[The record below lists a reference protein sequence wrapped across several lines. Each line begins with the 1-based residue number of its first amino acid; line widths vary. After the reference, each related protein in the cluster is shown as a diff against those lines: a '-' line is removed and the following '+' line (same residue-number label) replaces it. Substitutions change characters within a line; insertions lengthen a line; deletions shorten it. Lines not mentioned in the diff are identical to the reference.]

1 MLLLPYAIFRSA
13 HVHIGRRV
21 VGVARFGDPDHASAA
36 LSDTFFYV
44 LAARRRSIRVQR
56 CSLTQTPLHP
66 SHPLVLACWLC
77 SCANL
82 SLRCLARRHT
92 VSTSIVLACVR
103 RSCGGV
109 ADGVLMQDTIRH
121 ASLLSHSFATA
132 LFSNPIWIGCLLR
145 PTTHLFRQRRIRCH
159 LLPHLHMPLLS
170 RSRMQPWCMC
180 VKFLYVWFVV
190 RAA

>member
-1 MLLLPYAIFRSA
+1 MLLLPYAIFRAA

-36 LSDTFFYV
+36 LSDTFLYV
-44 LAARRRSIRVQR
+44 LATSASIDSSAKVQ
-56 CSLTQTPLHP
+56 SYSNPTPPLTL
-66 SHPLVLACWLC
+66 PLVLACWLC

-82 SLRCLARRHT
+82 SLRCLARTHT

-109 ADGVLMQDTIRH
+109 ADGVLMQ
-121 ASLLSHSFATA
+121 SLAGTLLFYYNVDWLPVATDHS
-132 LFSNPIWIGCLLR
+132 P
-145 PTTHLFRQRRIRCH
+145 FRQRQIRRH

-170 RSRMQPWCMC
+170 RSRMQPRGM
-180 VKFLYVWFVV
+180 LV
-190 RAA
+190 RFPDVLAST

>member
-1 MLLLPYAIFRSA
+1 MLLLPYAIFRAA

-36 LSDTFFYV
+36 LSDTFLYV

-56 CSLTQTPLHP
+56 CKSYSNPTPPLTPP
-66 SHPLVLACWLC
+66 RACVLVAF
-77 SCANL
+77 CANFP
-82 SLRCLARRHT
+82 LRCLARTHT

-109 ADGVLMQDTIRH
+109 ADGVLMQIP
-121 ASLLSHSFATA
+121 SLFSHSFATA
-132 LFSNPIWIGCLLR
+132 FFSIPIWIGCLLR
-145 PTTHLFRQRRIRCH
+145 PTTPLFRQRQIRRH

-170 RSRMQPWCMC
+170 RSRMQPRGM
-180 VKFLYVWFVV
+180 LV
-190 RAA
+190 RFPDVLAST